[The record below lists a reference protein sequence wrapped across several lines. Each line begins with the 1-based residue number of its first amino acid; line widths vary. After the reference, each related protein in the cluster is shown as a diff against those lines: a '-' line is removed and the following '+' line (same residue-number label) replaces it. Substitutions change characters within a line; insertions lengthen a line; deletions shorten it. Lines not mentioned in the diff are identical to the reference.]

1 MKVFFVLAVALFI
14 VPASFATEESAVP
27 AVELSGELLPAESCA
42 AESSAPSSAATNAD
56 ATASMKVET
65 AALYQCEEI
74 CRCFQLQT
82 APVTRVAATC
92 LRARQRAAAAAR
104 TLAVCPPNS
113 NGKCGPTTHS
123 VDPCVPITNG
133 FSATAVATYH
143 CEVCI
148 ERCY

>member
-1 MKVFFVLAVALFI
+1 MKVIFVLVVALFI
-14 VPASFATEESAVP
+14 VPASFATEEPAVP
-27 AVELSGELLPAESCA
+27 AVELSDQLLPAESCA
-42 AESSAPSSAATNAD
+42 TESSAPSNAVAD

-65 AALYQCEEI
+65 APLYQCEEI

-82 APVTRVAATC
+82 APVTRVGATC
-92 LRARQRAAAAAR
+92 LKARQKAAAAAR
-104 TLAVCPPNS
+104 ALAVCPPNS

-143 CEVCI
+143 CEFCI
-148 ERCY
+148 ERCF